1 MSKLTAD
8 LLNKFAKCCQ
18 ANEKYQPQNNPAKVF
33 LLQLAQRNFSQVGT
47 DKGDQQQPRRDECPQ
62 RFAQTAAA
70 KPPVKSCRLKKLL
83 ITMKD
88 RA

>member
-1 MSKLTAD
+1 MNKLTAD

-18 ANEKYQPQNNPAKVF
+18 ANEKYQHQNNPAKVF
-33 LLQLAQRNFSQVGT
+33 FLQLAQHNLSRVGA
-47 DKGDQQQPRRDECPQ
+47 DKGEQQPRRDECTQ
-62 RFAQTAAA
+62 RFAPDCSSYAPRSEVAG
-70 KPPVKSCRLKKLL
+70 SKLP

>member
-1 MSKLTAD
+1 MRNTNTKQS
-8 LLNKFAKCCQ
+8 C
-18 ANEKYQPQNNPAKVF
+18 ESF

-62 RFAQTAAA
+62 PFAQTAAA
-70 KPPVKSCRLKKLL
+70 TPLSEVAGLKLP

>member
-18 ANEKYQPQNNPAKVF
+18 ANEKYQPQNYPAKVF

-47 DKGDQQQPRRDECPQ
+47 DKGDQQQPRKDECPQ
-62 RFAQTAAA
+62 PFAQTAADT
-70 KPPVKSCRLKKLL
+70 PPSEVAGLKLP

>member
-1 MSKLTAD
+1 MNKLTAD

-18 ANEKYQPQNNPAKVF
+18 ANEKYQHQNNPAKVF
-33 LLQLAQRNFSQVGT
+33 FLQLAQRNFSQVGP

-62 RFAQTAAA
+62 PFAQTAADT
-70 KPPVKSCRLKKLL
+70 PPSEVAGLKLP